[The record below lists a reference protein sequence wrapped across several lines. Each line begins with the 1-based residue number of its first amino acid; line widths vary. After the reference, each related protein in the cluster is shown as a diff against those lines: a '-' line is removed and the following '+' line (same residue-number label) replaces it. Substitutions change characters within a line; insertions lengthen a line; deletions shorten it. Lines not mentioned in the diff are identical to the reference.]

1 MTDVVLVEKHEG
13 FGELVLNRPG
23 QRNSLTGPLVDG
35 LISGLQQLVDDK
47 SVKAVIIR
55 GAEGYFCAG
64 LDVKAFFSEPKPDW
78 VAGFGERWLEF
89 HEAIFACP
97 LPIIG
102 ALEGY
107 AIAGGSALALACD
120 FLVVGEKAFLHV
132 SEVERGMAAP
142 INLAWLQLNY
152 GRKMALELAVLGE
165 RTVGQKLVEKGIA
178 RKCVADDQVL
188 EAART
193 MAARFAGFDA
203 GAVATL
209 KAGIKRST
217 LAGEVDF
224 RALVARIKEAGS

>member
-1 MTDVVLVEKHEG
+1 MTKLVLVVVREG
-13 FGELVLNRPG
+13 YGELVLNRPE
-23 QRNSLTGPLVDG
+23 QRNSLTGPLVDE
-35 LISGLQQLVDDK
+35 LISGLQLLLDDK

-64 LDVKAFFSEPKPDW
+64 LDVKAFFADPKPDW
-78 VAGFGERWLEF
+78 VASFGERWLDF
-89 HEAIFACP
+89 HEAVFACP
-97 LPIIG
+97 IPVIG

-142 INLAWLQLNY
+142 INLAWLQINF
-152 GRKMALELAVLGE
+152 GRKIALELAVLGE
-165 RTVGQKLVEKGIA
+165 RIYGKKLLQKGLA
-178 RKCVADDQVL
+178 QKCVKDDEVL
-188 EAART
+188 ESARI

-209 KAGIKRST
+209 KAGIESST
-217 LAGEVDF
+217 LGARVDF
-224 RALVARIKEAGS
+224 RALVALIKQAGS